1 MPTTYA
7 HLRFG
12 KEVLPLLP
20 KDLQAE
26 IKQYLPL
33 ANMDQTFC
41 FITVLTIKML

>member
-26 IKQYLPL
+26 IKKHLQ
-33 ANMDQTFC
+33 NKKTTQ
-41 FITVLTIKML
+41 